1 MLKSIL
7 FTHFPPSTP
16 SENYKLFS
24 LGMDLPIKS
33 NLAMFCGMEWIKE
46 LSKDELKKWGEV
58 MLQHS
63 FDQEEWKE
71 ARCALLNSLTA
82 DQKVATESAIRS
94 YISCCAEAVGA
105 THPLPSLKESV
116 IELYQQYGM
125 EESGKK

>member
-1 MLKSIL
+1 MLRSIL

-16 SENYKLFS
+16 SENYKRFS
-24 LGMDLPIKS
+24 LGIDLPINS
-33 NLAMFCGMEWIKE
+33 YLAMFCGMEWNQE

-63 FDQEEWKE
+63 FDQEEWLE
-71 ARCALLNSLTA
+71 ARVALLKLLVL

-105 THPLPSLKESV
+105 TPPLPSLKESV

-125 EESGKK
+125 EESGKN